1 MYSIYVSHE
10 ANACQILDNNNHNR
24 KDRKN
29 YSNTFSKSA
38 IKLFLFILNKY
49 SVYLYSWLW
58 LA

>member
-10 ANACQILDNNNHNR
+10 ANACQILGNNNHNR

-49 SVYLYSWLW
+49 SVYLYS
-58 LA
+58 